1 MKKILNIY
9 FLFGAL
15 YTLAYAGDG
24 VTNEFVATAGWGAP
38 VGIGLEF
45 EKYIVPA
52 FNLNMGAGVTVTGVK
67 LSVGTKY
74 LMAADKD
81 VSPYIGLNFSS
92 SSGIRRLN
100 INVDTD
106 TAKYKINAAKIL
118 TPRAGLKLKRGFA
131 NFYLNVGY
139 GIVVD
144 GGGNKYRSGSTDTGI
159 SDMADLLSAGGVEIS
174 GSICFPIK

>member
-1 MKKILNIY
+1 M
-9 FLFGAL
+9 FGVL
-15 YTLAYAGDG
+15 CTLAYAGDG
-24 VTNEFVATAGWGAP
+24 ATNEVVVTAGWGAP
-38 VGIGLEF
+38 VGIGLEI
-45 EKYIVPA
+45 EKYIAPT
-52 FNLNMGAGVTVTGVK
+52 FNLNMGAGLTMTGVK

-92 SSGIRRLN
+92 SSGISRLN

-118 TPRAGLKLKRGFA
+118 TPRAGLKLKRGIA

-144 GGGNKYRSGSTDTGI
+144 GGGNKYRSGSTDTGVAN
-159 SDMADLLSAGGVEIS
+159 MAALLSAGGVEIS